1 MTTRHCA
8 KAAAFATALAALSL
22 SIGCSHSDVAVTT
35 YHYDNLRTGWNADE
49 KKLTDAR
56 VSSPDFG
63 LLHSV
68 FLDDQVDTQ
77 PLVVPD
83 EEIAKG
89 WAHRKHDV
97 VYVATEGNTLY
108 AIDAHSG
115 DVLLHHYFG
124 PPVPMPLG
132 CNNNSPEVGINGT
145 PVIDLGDNVM
155 YVIMYTVE
163 NNNPTYR
170 IHEIDLSNL
179 DDKIP
184 SVVVAATHTASGH
197 TFTFSA
203 TYQRQRPAL
212 LLANNN
218 VYAGFGSFCDFS
230 ADQSRGWVL
239 GWQKG
244 SLTPLAANQLNDT
257 KVSPPAPNFFLSSVW
272 MSGYGLSAD
281 AAGNIYFV
289 TGNSASGTYDG
300 ATDIQ
305 ESAVKLSSDLTHFDL
320 FTPSNQ
326 ASLDAADNDYGSGGA
341 LLLPDQSGWMPHV
354 ALAAGKDGRMFIL
367 DRDLHD
373 MGAYPG
379 GPALGNIGPCWCGPS
394 YFDGKIASS
403 GGSNVNVWKLK
414 ETSSPQNVAL
424 INLASSPNVGGAQDS
439 GFFTSVSSH
448 GTNHE
453 IIWAVSRPNN
463 QTPAN
468 ISLWAFSVPPGGGTL
483 TQLFQGAAGTW
494 PYTGGNAN
502 IVPVV
507 ANGKVYVASYKEL
520 AIFGLK

>member
-1 MTTRHCA
+1 MRTKHCA
-8 KAAAFATALAALSL
+8 KATTFATALAALCFCV
-22 SIGCSHSDVAVTT
+22 GCGHSNVAVTT
-35 YHYDNLRTGWNADE
+35 YHYDNLRTGWNPHE
-49 KKLTDAR
+49 RKLTDAR
-56 VSSPDFG
+56 VSSADFG
-63 LLHSV
+63 LLHSI
-68 FLDDQVDTQ
+68 FLDDQIDAQ

-83 EEIAKG
+83 EKITHG
-89 WAHRKHDV
+89 WAGGKHDV

-115 DVLLHHYFG
+115 DVLLHHYLG

-132 CNNNSPEVGINGT
+132 CTNNGPDVGINGT
-145 PVIDLGDNVM
+145 PVIDVVENVM
-155 YVIMYTVE
+155 YVITYTVE
-163 NNNPTYR
+163 NNTPTYR
-170 IHEIDLSNL
+170 VHEIDLSNL

-184 SVVVAATHTASGH
+184 AVIVAATHTAGGH
-197 TFTFSA
+197 TFTFDA
-203 TYQRQRPAL
+203 AYQRQRPAL

-244 SLTPLAANQLNDT
+244 TLTPLPANQLNDT
-257 KVSPPAPNFFLSSVW
+257 QVSPPAPNFMLSSVW

-281 AAGNIYFV
+281 AAGNIFFV

-300 ATDIQ
+300 LTNIQ
-305 ESAVKLSSDLTHFDL
+305 ESVVKLSPDLMHFDL

-326 ASLDAADNDYGSGGA
+326 ASLDSGDVDYGSGGA

-379 GPALGNIGPCWCGPS
+379 GPASSSIGQCWCGPS
-394 YFDGKIASS
+394 YFDEKIASS
-403 GGSNVNVWKLK
+403 GGSIVNVWKLQ
-414 ETSSPQNVAL
+414 ETSSPQTVALVNVA
-424 INLASSPNVGGAQDS
+424 SSANVGGAQDG
-439 GFFTSVSSH
+439 GFFTSVSSDGAH
-448 GTNHE
+448 HP

-468 ISLWAFSVPPGGGTL
+468 VTLWAFSAASGGGTL
-483 TQLFQGAAGTW
+483 AQLFKATAGTW
-494 PYTGGNAN
+494 PYVTGNAN
-502 IVPVV
+502 VVPVV

-520 AIFGLK
+520 AIFGMK